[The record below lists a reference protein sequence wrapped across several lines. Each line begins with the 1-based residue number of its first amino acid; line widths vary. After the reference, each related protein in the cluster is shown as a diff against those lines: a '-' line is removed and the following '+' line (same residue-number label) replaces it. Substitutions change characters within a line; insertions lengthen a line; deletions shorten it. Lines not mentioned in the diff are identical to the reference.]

1 VSRGYV
7 PVPHRAVVAVLALTA
22 LVCSV
27 GNTIGRAAEG
37 PSAAVQE
44 TADAVV
50 AVLADKSLNAEQRR
64 RKVEEIVYAHFDFE
78 TLSRLVLARNWKE
91 LTPDQQKAFVEEFKR
106 HLSVTYGKNVETY
119 NNEKAVV
126 TGDRAEARDD
136 WTVKT
141 KIVRPNADAILVDYR
156 LRQEGGEW
164 RVIDVVIEGVSLVA
178 NFRAQ
183 FQEIISRDGAAK
195 LIELLREKNAKGES
209 LKS

>member
-1 VSRGYV
+1 MVALGFTAAMRGA
-7 PVPHRAVVAVLALTA
+7 PAHIAQ
-22 LVCSV
+22 
-27 GNTIGRAAEG
+27 AAEG
-37 PSAAVQE
+37 PTAVVQE

-50 AVLADKSLNAEQRR
+50 AVLADKSLTVEQRR
-64 RKVEEIVYAHFDFE
+64 HKVEEIVYAHFDFE
-78 TLSRLVLARNWKE
+78 TLSRLVLARNWKD
-91 LTPDQQKAFVEEFKR
+91 LTPEQQKTFVEEFKR

-141 KIVRPNADAILVDYR
+141 KVIRPNAEDILMDYR
-156 LRQEGGEW
+156 LRKEGTEW
-164 RVIDVVIEGVSLVA
+164 RVIDVTIEGVSLVA

-195 LIELLREKNAKGES
+195 LIDLLHEKNAKGES

>member
-1 VSRGYV
+1 MLGRSS
-7 PVPHRAVVAVLALTA
+7 VALGCA
-22 LVCSV
+22 LVACMLA
-27 GNTIGRAAEG
+27 GRARPARGAEG
-37 PSAAVQE
+37 PTAVVQE

-50 AVLADKSLNAEQRR
+50 AVLADKSLSVEQRR
-64 RKVEEIVYAHFDFE
+64 HKVEDIVYAHFDFE
-78 TLSRLVLARNWKE
+78 TLSHLVLARNWKD
-91 LTPDQQKAFVEEFKR
+91 LTPEQQKAFVEEFKR

-141 KIVRPNADAILVDYR
+141 KIVRHNADDILVDYR
-156 LRQEGGEW
+156 LRKEGNEW
-164 RVIDVVIEGVSLVA
+164 RVIDVTIEGVSLVA

-183 FQEIISRDGAAK
+183 FQEIISHDGVAK
-195 LIELLREKNAKGES
+195 LIDLLREKNAKGES